1 MCHIRSYLWEMLI
14 ISILNWPHLEV
25 RVSHPPTTLNFRYLW
40 SKKPGSAQIN
50 KHKKIKVV
58 ATPSQLLC

>member
-25 RVSHPPTTLNFRYLW
+25 RVSHPPTTLNFRYL
-40 SKKPGSAQIN
+40 SNEAKSRAAPRSTNIRK
-50 KHKKIKVV
+50 
-58 ATPSQLLC
+58 